1 MNKVEI
7 AVRNMIAENFGAEGD
22 KFEMMVEYA
31 LHHMSVEISSN
42 SQNKPPYGLNGML
55 PTTLYMSLRI
65 LNGLDLDPK
74 KVTIASDS
82 IIDIYTLRFNFQI
95 QPMSTIP
102 ANVDYAREKHYE
114 EFAARCI
121 EKINEAIAGY
131 EEVRLH
137 IIVSRWQEIFEH
149 EVGGPISVSVDSRF
163 SVKKIETNE

>member
-42 SQNKPPYGLNGML
+42 SQNKPMYGLNGML
-55 PTTLYMSLRI
+55 PTTLHMSLRI

-82 IIDIYTLRFNFQI
+82 IIDIFTFKINFQI
-95 QPMSTIP
+95 QPMSAKP

-114 EFAARCI
+114 EFAAHCI
-121 EKINEAIAGY
+121 EKINEVIAGC

-137 IIVSRWQEIFEH
+137 LIVSRWQEIFEH
-149 EVGGPISVSVDSRF
+149 EVGGQISVSVESRF
-163 SVKKIETNE
+163 GVKKIETNE